1 MVSVCVLSYNHEK
14 YLRDCLEGIVMQ
26 RTTFPIEAWVHDD
39 ASTDKSQE
47 IIKEYQQRYPEI
59 IKPILQ
65 TENQYSKKEGSILKR
80 FVFPKCTG
88 KYIALCEGDD
98 YWTDPY
104 KLQKQVDFMDTHPD
118 YVACFHNAYVQSG
131 KHRVLFNSLIEN
143 HYPAM
148 EDIITRRWFIATA
161 SLLYRNIHIEFP
173 EWQKNVISGDY
184 LLELLLAREGKFYY
198 MDDVMSVYRKEGQGI
213 STIMNANMPK
223 MYDGL
228 IYLMTQMK
236 ELYRGNG
243 ADAFDR
249 AILNYEKLKKES
261 EIELYYAA
269 HPIARAFRLKTYK
282 RAIKRWLKEIVKD

>member
-1 MVSVCVLSYNHEK
+1 MEKVTVSIVCDVYNHEP
-14 YLRDCLEGIVMQ
+14 YLRQCLDGFVMQ
-26 RTTFPIEAWVHDD
+26 KTDFPFEILIHDD
-39 ASTDKSQE
+39 ASTDKSAD
-47 IIKEYQQRYPEI
+47 IIREYASKYPDLF
-59 IKPILQ
+59 KPIYQ
-65 TENQYSKKEGSILKR
+65 SENQYSKGVGIWKDIQLPR
-80 FVFPKCTG
+80 ANG
-88 KYIALCEGDD
+88 KYIAFCEGDD

-104 KLQKQVDFMDTHPD
+104 KLQKQVDFMDTHSD

-131 KHRVLFNSLIEN
+131 KHRGLFNSLIEN

-173 EWQKNVISGDY
+173 EWQKNVISRDY

-223 MYDGL
+223 MYDAL

-236 ELYRGNG
+236 
-243 ADAFDR
+243 
-249 AILNYEKLKKES
+249 
-261 EIELYYAA
+261 
-269 HPIARAFRLKTYK
+269 
-282 RAIKRWLKEIVKD
+282 